1 MKARAASFQG
11 SGERLTRNEA
21 DLVAKALVA
30 LEWMMR
36 PAGPEFLMMQLERLS
51 AWATSFNIAHDPR
64 SMPAAYADLAK
75 VPARLLERAVSSAM
89 SATTDTYR
97 LPLPGKLL
105 ALIAA
110 DLDERKLL
118 RTRLLAMR
126 QAPVD
131 APKVERGGPQFEAFE
146 RQWAEHKAA
155 MARREREDRMS
166 RRGPIEPNHVSNP
179 ETDRYAR
186 QAWERQAQAP
196 DPAGPPGWQ
205 VPTVGEAVAKAAE
218 IDL

>member
-1 MKARAASFQG
+1 LKARAASFQG

-126 QAPVD
+126 QTRLAS
-131 APKVERGGPQFEAFE
+131 ANGLSTR
-146 RQWAEHKAA
+146 RQWHVGSARIGCRGAA
-155 MARREREDRMS
+155 QSSRTTSRTRRPTGTLGRPGNGRRRPPIRLARPVGRSPRSGKRS
-166 RRGPIEPNHVSNP
+166 PRR
-179 ETDRYAR
+179 R
-186 QAWERQAQAP
+186 
-196 DPAGPPGWQ
+196 
-205 VPTVGEAVAKAAE
+205 K
-218 IDL
+218 